1 MTKKLFAII
10 ATLAVSV
17 IALFG
22 CSGDHYNKVEISGV
36 QSTEYTVEGN
46 GSSAVQY
53 GNYVYFL
60 NGTRGYE
67 DTEGTANVFGK
78 VVKGAVYRAELLGEN
93 ADGAFVVKRD
103 TVTELGLK
111 SHKDVDYKRDE
122 VDVIDV
128 QTVVPKT
135 VGTAS
140 YKEGGIFIYDDC
152 IYYASPNNLKNK
164 TGDVQYKKT
173 DFFRMT
179 LDGKNTK
186 KIYTTTADSDSSPY
200 AFYSVGENV
209 FLTVLDG
216 TDLIT
221 VKIAKKN
228 GKVEDKVKL
237 AENVTDAVMP
247 VKPVYYKGIDEN
259 TIYDFIYYK
268 RSATDDDTLPNGE
281 VMEYVRPDGE
291 TESYVFGADGYDS
304 YTLETVRDG
313 YLFYRKADNYTN
325 KLFATN
331 LHNALKANDE
341 KYAASEKNAD
351 AENVDKPVLAVS
363 DLDKLD
369 VYPFVQNYEFGKAN
383 VTNVVSVVATTK
395 SSGSSSDS
403 SSKSSSDSSST
414 VTATLYVDGVAK
426 GELASGAAVTVDAV
440 YENYLFLTADS
451 TLKQID
457 LSAGSFLTAV
467 TVAENVTTGTF
478 GASVAG
484 GYLIYFGKVSD
495 EANGYAFFKEIDGR
509 EGSSD
514 AFFVGELTEDE
525 DFSEIESL
533 TVVTQPTKT
542 SYKVGEKLDLTGLVV
557 EANFY
562 ADSEGNKPEAK
573 VIEVT
578 DKMVKGFDS
587 SAAGSVTVTVTYEKR
602 TVDFTVTVVDDTKD
616 TTDSTDKTTDKNADK
631 TTDDTKSC
639 STIVP
644 VGPWFFIGGGGLLVL
659 AAGALFLGK
668 RKATAR
674 A

>member
-1 MTKKLFAII
+1 MTR
-10 ATLAVSV
+10 
-17 IALFG
+17 
-22 CSGDHYNKVEISGV
+22 
-36 QSTEYTVEGN
+36 
-46 GSSAVQY
+46 
-53 GNYVYFL
+53 
-60 NGTRGYE
+60 TRS
-67 DTEGTANVFGK
+67 N
-78 VVKGAVYRAELLGEN
+78 
-93 ADGAFVVKRD
+93 
-103 TVTELGLK
+103 
-111 SHKDVDYKRDE
+111 
-122 VDVIDV
+122 
-128 QTVVPKT
+128 
-135 VGTAS
+135 
-140 YKEGGIFIYDDC
+140 
-152 IYYASPNNLKNK
+152 
-164 TGDVQYKKT
+164 
-173 DFFRMT
+173 
-179 LDGKNTK
+179 
-186 KIYTTTADSDSSPY
+186 
-200 AFYSVGENV
+200 
-209 FLTVLDG
+209 
-216 TDLIT
+216 
-221 VKIAKKN
+221 
-228 GKVEDKVKL
+228 
-237 AENVTDAVMP
+237 
-247 VKPVYYKGIDEN
+247 
-259 TIYDFIYYK
+259 
-268 RSATDDDTLPNGE
+268 
-281 VMEYVRPDGE
+281 
-291 TESYVFGADGYDS
+291 
-304 YTLETVRDG
+304 G

-351 AENVDKPVLAVS
+351 VENVDKPVLAVS

-644 VGPWFFIGGGGLLVL
+644 VGPWFFIGLLVL